1 MLCDKN
7 ITFEKKISH
16 ALILRVFNENE
27 TII

>member
-16 ALILRVFNENE
+16 ALILQVFKGNEKN
-27 TII
+27 I